1 MKVPGG
7 IEAFTIAAVERLGGA
22 AEKRADGLY
31 TVLWAEGPTA
41 QPETR
46 HLAFDPEALEDDPE
60 AELVTIA
67 SPTLE
72 RIIARATASGR
83 VARAFLSVAPGSPQ
97 GVAERLARSYR
108 FVDSAWTPGDGR
120 PWFFPSGIFLFRVR
134 YLCDSREEEL
144 VEVGVNLTDGRIL
157 RRLDEALERYGFS
170 TEPWGPMPTVE
181 ELPVVQTYRI
191 ARAEMERRILSTL
204 GNRRRH
210 LEWRL
215 ERESERA
222 AAYYAELLKEVQ
234 EEQVGLAADDPARS
248 RLESKARAIQMERE
262 GRLAELRGK
271 YRLEAH
277 VALLSVLRLYQPKLV
292 FQGRLASKSH
302 AAEVPLVWDPVES
315 TGDPARCSVCGGF
328 TYELGLSRSGAVGC
342 PPCLERAVPRPGPWL
357 ANPSAQGYS
366 GRRGNGQTSSGR
378 RSR

>member
-7 IEAFTIAAVERLGGA
+7 IEAFTIAALEGLGGA

-31 TVLWAEGPTA
+31 TVLWAEEGTA

-46 HLAFDPEALEDDPE
+46 QLAFDPEALEDDPE

-72 RIIARATASGR
+72 RIIGRATAAGR
-83 VARAFLSVAPGSPQ
+83 VARAFLSVAPGSPR

-108 FVDSAWTPGDGR
+108 FVDSAWTPGEGR
-120 PWFFPSGIFLFRVR
+120 PWLFPSGIFLFRVR
-134 YLCDSREEEL
+134 YLSDSREEEL
-144 VEVGVNLTDGRIL
+144 VEVGVNLADGRIL
-157 RRLDEALERYGFS
+157 RRLDEAMERHGLS
-170 TEPWGPMPTVE
+170 PQPWEPLPMVE
-181 ELPVVQTYRI
+181 ELPVGETYGI
-191 ARAEMERRILSTL
+191 ARAELERRIASAL

-215 ERESERA
+215 ERESGRA
-222 AAYYAELLKEVQ
+222 AAYYAELLRELQ
-234 EEQVGLAADDPARS
+234 EEQTGLAADDPGRY
-248 RLESKARAIQMERE
+248 RLESKARAIQVEQE

-292 FQGRLASKSH
+292 FWGKLAGKFH
-302 AAEVPLVWDPVES
+302 GAEVTLVWDPVEN
-315 TGDPARCSVCGGF
+315 TGEPARCSLCGAS
-328 TYELGLSRSGAVGC
+328 TYTLGLNRSGAVAC
-342 PPCLERAVPRPGPWL
+342 PPCLERAALKPSL

-366 GRRGNGQTSSGR
+366 RRKGNGQASSGR
-378 RSR
+378 RGSK